1 MKQDELKG
9 RVALITGAAGA
20 GIGGATARRLSAGGA
35 AIAVVDVHERR
46 TQETTDALTAAGV
59 TALAVPLDIT
69 DRDAVDKAIVAIT
82 RELGPV
88 DILVNNAA
96 VNTLS
101 TVVEMNPEDWDRGID
116 VDLTAPWYM
125 IRAVLPSMIERRQ
138 GWIVNVTSV
147 AGYLHAATEGPYA
160 AAKAALHSLTRA
172 VAHES
177 GPMGV
182 RCNAVA
188 PGIIM
193 SKFVAKHEER
203 LRPQI
208 ERTPLRRFG
217 QPEDVADVIAFLVS
231 DDSRFITGETIAIT
245 GGWYMR
251 P

>member
-1 MKQDELKG
+1 MKPDELRG
-9 RVALITGAAGA
+9 RIALVTGAAGA
-20 GIGGATARRLSAGGA
+20 GIGGATARRLGAGGA
-35 AIAVVDVHERR
+35 AIAVADSHERR
-46 TQETTDALTAAGV
+46 THETTEALRADGI
-59 TALAVPLDIT
+59 TALPVPVDIT
-69 DRDAVDKAIVAIT
+69 DRPAVDRAIAEIT
-82 RELGPV
+82 TELGPI

-96 VNTLS
+96 INTLS
-101 TVVEMNPEDWDRGID
+101 VVVDMAPDDWDRTID
-116 VDLTAPWYM
+116 VDLTAAWYL
-125 IRAVLPSMIERRQ
+125 IRAVLPSMMERGQ

-172 VAHES
+172 VAHEA
-177 GPMGV
+177 GPSGV
-182 RCNAVA
+182 RCNSVA

-208 ERTPLRRFG
+208 DRTPLRRFG
-217 QPEDVADVIAFLVS
+217 QPEDVADVIGFLVS